1 MSNEDPQVL
10 LTVEEAAQR
19 LSIGRTTAYSLVRS
33 GELGSVLIGR
43 LRRVPT
49 EAINTYAAQLVHD
62 QSNQQNA
69 A

>member
-49 EAINTYAAQLVHD
+49 EAINAYAAQLVHD

-69 A
+69 E